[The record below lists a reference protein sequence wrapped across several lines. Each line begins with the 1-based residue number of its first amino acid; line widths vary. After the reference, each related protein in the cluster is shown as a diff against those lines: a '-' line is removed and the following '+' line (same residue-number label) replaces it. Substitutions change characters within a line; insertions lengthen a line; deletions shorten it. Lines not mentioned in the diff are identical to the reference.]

1 MLAHVPVVSQHTHR
15 HMGGYFGQL
24 PQDVIKSPAID
35 RITTFIWEYQY
46 SLETVLQISLP
57 QLCLQMTLHSFL
69 KYLCFPVFMT
79 GNPEV
84 QYLASKCREL
94 SRNSKQ

>member
-46 SLETVLQISLP
+46 SLETDYSSNIASPTLLTNDGTQFSKILVLS
-57 QLCLQMTLHSFL
+57 
-69 KYLCFPVFMT
+69 CF
-79 GNPEV
+79 
-84 QYLASKCREL
+84 YDW
-94 SRNSKQ
+94 

>member
-46 SLETVLQISLP
+46 SLETDCSSNIASPTLLTNDVTQFSKILVLS
-57 QLCLQMTLHSFL
+57 
-69 KYLCFPVFMT
+69 CF
-79 GNPEV
+79 
-84 QYLASKCREL
+84 YDW
-94 SRNSKQ
+94 

>member
-46 SLETVLQISLP
+46 SLETDYSSNITSP
-57 QLCLQMTLHSFL
+57 TLL
-69 KYLCFPVFMT
+69 TNDCT
-79 GNPEV
+79 
-84 QYLASKCREL
+84 
-94 SRNSKQ
+94 